1 MMNVRNLTETE
12 TDKERTVSY
21 DTEKAHVTVHIPKR
35 TAEEQAEYEKN
46 IRQALRRFYHH
57 VTFELGCNWNELCKG
72 E

>member
-1 MMNVRNLTETE
+1 MNVRNLTETE

-21 DTEKAHVTVHIPKR
+21 DTENAHVTVHIPKR

-57 VTFELGCNWNELCKG
+57 VTVELGCNWNELCKG